1 MHFWSVLTTTDPA
14 INQFLYYSALLENFM
29 QSKTSSKQATTVL
42 VNRTTSTSG
51 ALERDGCIM
60 CYPNPLKQPC
70 SNFRKKLNLLL
81 YVGETLFYTLAF
93 KLVNQ
98 FQNALQRSDGHFN
111 TATSQPPSSKL
122 LFPQKDFWGL
132 LPSVKCRKLCIP
144 WWLWENTAIEEA
156 LSGIKP
162 FWHLKQVWCFIHPL
176 FTSML
181 EGLTFMGTPHPA
193 LPLYRG

>member
-1 MHFWSVLTTTDPA
+1 
-14 INQFLYYSALLENFM
+14 M

-42 VNRTTSTSG
+42 VNRTISTSG
-51 ALERDGCIM
+51 ALEQDGCIM

-81 YVGETLFYTLAF
+81 YVGETLLYTLS
-93 KLVNQ
+93 
-98 FQNALQRSDGHFN
+98 FQTGKSVPKCSSEVRCHFN
-111 TATSQPPSSKL
+111 TATSQLPSSKL

-132 LPSVKCRKLCIP
+132 LPSAKCRKLCIP
-144 WWLWENTAIEEA
+144 WWVWENTAIEEA
-156 LSGIKP
+156 LSGMKP
-162 FWHLKQVWCFIHPL
+162 FWHSKQVWCFIHPL